1 MLGNPIFIVT
11 FALAILLT
19 YLSIR
24 RNWLPVLP
32 SAVLGTIVASVSII
46 LFSLSAGNIWLQ
58 ALIVGIVFGPL
69 FTSMDVALAVFFRGK
84 APTARPRANPTVPA
98 LPPDEEFDSR
108 RRP

>member
-58 ALIVGIVFGPL
+58 AL
-69 FTSMDVALAVFFRGK
+69 DVALAVFFRGK